1 LRTEKPV
8 ASDAPVSTTEPA
20 LPPPA
25 RRRPPRAW
33 RTVREIPIL
42 LGFAALIAFLLKTL
56 VAQAFYIPSESM
68 LSQLEV
74 NDRVVVSK
82 IAYRLHAP
90 RRGDIVVFDCPKAAC
105 RLEESE
111 PSTSTWR
118 RALRG
123 VGEAVGVVQPSTEE
137 FIKRVVALP
146 GETVEGK
153 DGHVLVNGR
162 RLIEP
167 YLDAGT
173 MTSTFAAATVPPG
186 HLWVMGDNRGNSSDS
201 RVFGPITR
209 ASVAGRTV
217 LKVWPLGS
225 ASFL

>member
-1 LRTEKPV
+1 MSDAEPEA
-8 ASDAPVSTTEPA
+8 ASAPVSTTRA
-20 LPPPA
+20 GG
-25 RRRPPRAW
+25 RPGQPSGPSRVW
-33 RTVREIPIL
+33 RTLREIPLL
-42 LGFAALIAFLLKTL
+42 LGFAALIAFLLKTF

-82 IAYRLHAP
+82 IAYRLHPP
-90 RRGDIVVFDCPKAAC
+90 RRGDIVVFDCPRSAC
-105 RLEESE
+105 RLGQPE

-118 RALRG
+118 RALRSL
-123 VGEAVGVVQPSTEE
+123 GEAVGVVQPSTEE

-153 DGHVLVNGR
+153 DGHVFVNGR

-167 YLDAGT
+167 YLHAGT
-173 MTSTFAAATVPPG
+173 TTSGFAPVSVPAG
-186 HLWVMGDNRGNSSDS
+186 RLWVMGDNRGNSSDS
-201 RVFGPITR
+201 RAFGPITR
-209 ASVAGRTV
+209 ASVVGRTV
-217 LKVWPLGS
+217 LKVWPVSS